1 MFRNEYVFSII
12 TKILMVIIGM
22 LSSVLI
28 ARYLGSILK
37 GEIAVITSITS
48 ITSIL
53 CTLGVHQAYPF
64 YKKNSNNSKDTLS
77 NFMTSLYV
85 IFFVYIILASILC
98 FILGKNN
105 TIFLSSIIII
115 TLLMGYSRIVSYIF
129 LVESPNKRNFTMML
143 INIFEVIYISI
154 LFTFSNSNLILGLS
168 IIMFKDILQSI
179 YYTKKLDFK
188 LKIKNI
194 RSNVIFSFI
203 KYGFYP
209 MIALLMATLNYRI
222 DILMLNNFENVTY
235 SDIGIYSVGVGLAE
249 KLWILSDAVKDIL
262 LSRLANGTDDYEV
275 TIVMRISFFLSI
287 FMVLGIMVFGYPFI
301 SILYGAEFKNA
312 YFVTIIIIIGI
323 LSMVFYKI
331 ISTYNIVNGKQKLN
345 VILLSGAIFTNIIMN
360 ALFIP
365 LFGYLGAAIASVGS
379 YTLCAILFLFNFSKN
394 SGIEMKK
401 LVFIQKEDILMLKAM
416 INKI

>member
-194 RSNVIFSFI
+194 RSNVIFSF
-203 KYGFYP
+203 
-209 MIALLMATLNYRI
+209 M
-222 DILMLNNFENVTY
+222 
-235 SDIGIYSVGVGLAE
+235 SS
-249 KLWILSDAVKDIL
+249 
-262 LSRLANGTDDYEV
+262 SRE
-275 TIVMRISFFLSI
+275 TI
-287 FMVLGIMVFGYPFI
+287 
-301 SILYGAEFKNA
+301 
-312 YFVTIIIIIGI
+312 
-323 LSMVFYKI
+323 
-331 ISTYNIVNGKQKLN
+331 
-345 VILLSGAIFTNIIMN
+345 
-360 ALFIP
+360 
-365 LFGYLGAAIASVGS
+365 
-379 YTLCAILFLFNFSKN
+379 
-394 SGIEMKK
+394 
-401 LVFIQKEDILMLKAM
+401 
-416 INKI
+416 